1 MSLLSVVRE
10 VCANTGVL
18 MPSSV
23 FANINGNRTMQEMLA
38 HANEIA
44 QRITADTRNWTKL
57 KTLATLT
64 GDGVTTAFD
73 LPENYLR
80 MPFTA
85 NVWSSASTQ
94 SPLRFVPGEDDWVR
108 RRANNDTSSY
118 GEWTMMG
125 GQMHIFPA
133 LAAGTTAS
141 FAYIS
146 KNSIA
151 LGGGGFSDTFM
162 GNDDTFI
169 ISERLLRLGMIWQW
183 KASKGSPYAE
193 DMGTYSDA
201 LSNASGF
208 DSPAPIIIGRT
219 PISVNAQVAYPW
231 PLPTPPT

>member
-1 MSLLSVVRE
+1 MSLLTVVRE
-10 VCANTGVL
+10 VCANVGVL
-18 MPSSV
+18 APSSV
-23 FANINGNRTMQEMLA
+23 FANLNGNRTMQEMLTL
-38 HANEIA
+38 ANEMA

-57 KTLATLT
+57 KTLATFT
-64 GDGVTTAFD
+64 GDGVTTAFPM
-73 LPENYLR
+73 PENYLR
-80 MPFTA
+80 MPFSS
-85 NVWSSASTQ
+85 NVWSSSSTQ
-94 SPLRFVPGEDDWVR
+94 SPLRFVPNEDDWLR

-118 GEWTMMG
+118 GEWTMWG

-133 LAAGTTAS
+133 LAAGATAS

-151 LGGGGFSDTFM
+151 LAGGGFSDTFM
-162 GNDDTFI
+162 GNDDTFV

-201 LSNASGF
+201 LSNVSGF

-219 PISVNAQVAYPW
+219 VISVNAQTAYPW
-231 PLPTPPT
+231 PLPTPP